1 MVRGILHDCEIFA
14 NLRLQLYSGHCKV
27 VEDNASLLFRLHR
40 PARPHVGAG
49 GEAEVLADGGGGGV
63 LPRQVRSQY
72 EHLQKMSSILI
83 LK

>member
-1 MVRGILHDCEIFA
+1 MVRGILHDYEIFA

-27 VEDNASLLFRLHR
+27 VENNVSLLFRLHR

-63 LPRQVRSQY
+63 LPRQVGGQ
-72 EHLQKMSSILI
+72 
-83 LK
+83 